1 MWSSRTWSVRKPG
14 FTAEPAHLP
23 RRKSKGSR
31 AKALAAFGQSPNPAC
46 CSMFAKASEQ
56 PHTAAL
62 DAQLDSAD
70 VGRRC
75 LYAARRFARLGLLGG
90 RWGAAPNPA
99 QGTLSLGNPGCAF
112 GGCFGARLIAAAR
125 RFARFGFLAG
135 DVGALPQTL
144 PKGHC
149 PLGIPVVAFRDAC
162 LPSTAA
168 LAPALSQSAEGF
180 APQAAHSRLP

>member
-46 CSMFAKASEQ
+46 CSMFAKAGEQ

-75 LYAARRFARLGLLGG
+75 LY
-90 RWGAAPNPA
+90 
-99 QGTLSLGNPGCAF
+99 
-112 GGCFGARLIAAAR
+112 AAR

-168 LAPALSQSAEGF
+168 LAPALAQSAEGF
-180 APQAAHSRLP
+180 APQAAHSPLP